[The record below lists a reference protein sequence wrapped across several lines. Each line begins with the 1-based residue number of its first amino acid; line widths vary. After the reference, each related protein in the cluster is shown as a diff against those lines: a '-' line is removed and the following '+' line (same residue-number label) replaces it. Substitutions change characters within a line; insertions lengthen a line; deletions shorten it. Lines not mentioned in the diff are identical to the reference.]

1 MGAILSLAAPRSSIN
16 DYNEVSPSE
25 SCKKPK
31 MSSCFNEDSSRLIP
45 SLPDELSMQILAR
58 LPRIHYF
65 NLRLVP
71 QKWKATV
78 MSPLLY
84 KLRKELGMTEEWL

>member
-16 DYNEVSPSE
+16 DNNEVLKSE
-25 SCKKPK
+25 TCKKQK
-31 MSSCFNEDSSRLIP
+31 FSCFNEDSSRLIP
-45 SLPDELSMQILAR
+45 RLPDELSMQILAR

-65 NLRLVP
+65 NLRLVS